1 MAFGLSA
8 GAVTA
13 IGMGAGALLG
23 GKGGSQQSGTTTTTQ
38 KAELDPRMQSLLYGD
53 GTDGNKGLTSQIA
66 GLANQQQ
73 GWGQNQFGQGMNS
86 YMGSWGTD
94 NFTRSQ
100 QAAQQLQESK
110 LGAPSMWAANAMN
123 SAHTDAAQVAAPS
136 QNNMNLSGAYD
147 RMINGDAGANPYL
160 TKGLQAGVDQT
171 NASFAKNQQDMTNN
185 LQRNVLSG
193 IRGNSILAG
202 QYGGSRQGIAEGNA
216 ISDYTNQLNSSNTQL
231 GLANSANTIGAQ
243 AQAYNQ
249 GQDRSLS
256 ALTGLSAQQ
265 YATAGQNAQLQQ
277 SANSQNSAQAQQAQV
292 QNSNMQQG
300 ANQANLQAQLSTN
313 QLNSANQATGTG
325 LSSGLLGQAYNY
337 STANDAYAG
346 NKIGQAAG
354 LLAPFTGLGGSSTS
368 SQPYYTNQ
376 AGNALGGATGALG
389 LYNSYKQATGGT
401 NSGQLTNP
409 GQAPAGYDWGS
420 MLSGYGG

>member
-1 MAFGLSA
+1 MTWGMIGGAAVATVGGAMLSK
-8 GAVTA
+8 G
-13 IGMGAGALLG
+13 
-23 GKGGSQQSGTTTTTQ
+23 GGSQQSGNTTATQ
-38 KAELDPRMQSLLYGD
+38 KAELDPRMQALLYGD
-53 GTDGNKGLTSQIA
+53 GTDANKGLLSQVG

-73 GWGQNQFGQGMNS
+73 GQGQNQFGQGMNS
-86 YMGSWGTD
+86 YLY
-94 NFTRSQ
+94 NFGAPNFISSQ
-100 QAAQQLQESK
+100 QAAQRLQDSN
-110 LGAPSMWAANAMN
+110 LGSPSMWAANAMN
-123 SAHTDAAQVAAPS
+123 SAHTDTAQVAAPS

-147 RMINGDAGANPYL
+147 KMINGDAGANPYL
-160 TKGLQAGVDQT
+160 TRGLQAGVDQT

-243 AQAYNQ
+243 AQAFNQ

-300 ANQANLQAQLSTN
+300 ANQANLQANLSTN

-354 LLAPFTGLGGSSTS
+354 LLAPFAGQGGSSTS
-368 SQPYYTNQ
+368 TQPYYTNT
-376 AGNALGGATGALG
+376 AGSILGGATGALG
-389 LYNSYKQATGGT
+389 LYNSYKQATSGNGAA
-401 NSGQLTNP
+401 SGQGIAGGGAA
-409 GQAPAGYDWGS
+409 GQYYD
-420 MLSGYGG
+420 GYGWMNG